1 MCAHLMHPDGYVFQM
16 HAGQTLAGASPKG
29 RRASVMA
36 TTDGSTTVAGSSKSY
51 TSQQAAHKLAATIP
65 GEADAK
71 AGGLPPVPTAIK
83 AHRRSVN

>member
-1 MCAHLMHPDGYVFQM
+1 MHHDAHVSQVR
-16 HAGQTLAGASPKG
+16 AGQTLAAGGQKA

-36 TTDGSTTVAGSSKSY
+36 TMDGSTSVAGSSKSY
-51 TSQQAAHKLAATIP
+51 TSQQSPHKLAAAVS